1 MKEPQDGCDT
11 GCGENKLLPA
21 ESGKQKYATRAI
33 TFLRWTEH
41 NPKQL
46 INTTYWDP
54 EQNPTRHWFASR
66 LRSCPLLCSAR
77 KKIPFG
83 VTKII
88 FQWSEKHSSNNQS
101 MSFTLVF
108 LFFDYS
114 THFNFSS
121 RQIQL
126 SNKLC
131 FWEHNPIK
139 ASNHWPGSLAHSYQR
154 RPSEDQR
161 CHVPFVL
168 PLSTSIRLTLSIAF
182 ILSFSKLSTP
192 VNTMCHYVEFKL
204 FNFEVPFSLKQATAA
219 YWLRTKCPG
228 SPPCSFWKV
237 KVLQTNSPSWCMIPY
252 L

>member
-41 NPKQL
+41 KPKQL

-108 LFFDYS
+108 FYFLITLHIFIFLLAKSNFRTSYVFES
-114 THFNFSS
+114 T
-121 RQIQL
+121 IQL
-126 SNKLC
+126 K
-131 FWEHNPIK
+131 PQIID
-139 ASNHWPGSLAHSYQR
+139 LAHW
-154 RPSEDQR
+154 
-161 CHVPFVL
+161 HIL
-168 PLSTSIRLTLSIAF
+168 IRDGHPKINGAMF
-182 ILSFSKLSTP
+182 LSFFLCLLP
-192 VNTMCHYVEFKL
+192 
-204 FNFEVPFSLKQATAA
+204 
-219 YWLRTKCPG
+219 
-228 SPPCSFWKV
+228 
-237 KVLQTNSPSWCMIPY
+237 
-252 L
+252 